1 MCQALNG
8 SADATG
14 NRTHE
19 LLALVKLTCRL
30 NKIKK
35 EKNMARQAGAGAAGA
50 GENRSR
56 ERAQDWEVGR
66 QGLSQLGRCMEHVSW
81 VTSGQWFNSG
91 TCVLMNKLV
100 NITHVQTAS
109 QGCVGNRNITSKKAL

>member
-8 SADATG
+8 SADAAG

-56 ERAQDWEVGR
+56 EGP
-66 QGLSQLGRCMEHVSW
+66 GLGGGETGPVPARPLHGVCQLGDFRSV
-81 VTSGQWFNSG
+81 V
-91 TCVLMNKLV
+91 
-100 NITHVQTAS
+100 
-109 QGCVGNRNITSKKAL
+109 